1 MEHLD
6 KDISAYIFQLQARFF
21 SMHHSM
27 NRTVY
32 TTTSVK
38 LVVLKEKWHNQLT
51 TTTII
56 INLFT
61 KLGIYSCLLLV
72 VGTLWNHKTKNNL
85 VNYD

>member
-1 MEHLD
+1 
-6 KDISAYIFQLQARFF
+6 
-21 SMHHSM
+21 MHHSM

-51 TTTII
+51 TTITTIII

-61 KLGIYSCLLLV
+61 KLGIYSCLILV
-72 VGTLWNHKTKNNL
+72 VGILWNHKTQNNL